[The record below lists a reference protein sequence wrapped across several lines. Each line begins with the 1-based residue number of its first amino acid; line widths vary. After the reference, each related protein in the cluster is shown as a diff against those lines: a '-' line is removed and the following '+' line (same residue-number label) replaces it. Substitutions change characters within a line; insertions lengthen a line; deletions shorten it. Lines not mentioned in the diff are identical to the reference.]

1 MRRPVRQYQVA
12 GVLLDG
18 AYPHVRLGLEAD
30 SRIWRGGRLDVQR
43 NTDKANVLLAHG
55 WRVLRFTLFD
65 LTPGAVRAGERRS
78 PTGAGVPRV
87 SWGWHCWCRRP
98 SPPRSTGCA
107 GR

>member
-65 LTPGAVRAGERRS
+65 LTHRVPYVLESVGAQLALAC
-78 PTGAGVPRV
+78 PA
-87 SWGWHCWCRRP
+87 
-98 SPPRSTGCA
+98 
-107 GR
+107 